1 MPSVQEKLS
10 SLQKL
15 KEKLTSS
22 SCKLC
27 GNKLHPKAFI
37 IHNLEEK
44 EIYVECFTCFTIYTD
59 KLEIKYIGLPDVH
72 GVS

>member
-1 MPSVQEKLS
+1 MPSVQEKSS
-10 SLQKL
+10 SLQAL

-27 GNKLHPKAFI
+27 NNKLYPKAFI
-37 IHNLEEK
+37 IHDLEEK
-44 EIYVECFTCFTIYTD
+44 ELYVECFTCFTIYTD
-59 KLEIKYIGLPDVH
+59 DLEIKYVGLPEVH